1 MTQSAYHQPVML
13 SECMTHLIT
22 DPNGIYVDVTFGGG
36 GHSRAILGKL
46 GEKGRLLAF
55 DQDQDA
61 AQQAAQIQDPRFIFV
76 KANFRYLQRYLRL
89 HKVEKVNG
97 ILADLGISSHQ
108 IDTAERGFS
117 TRFEGRLDM
126 RMDSDLEKD
135 AIFVLNQY
143 SEQALHQILGKYG
156 EIKNAKT
163 LAAALVSARINKPLV
178 EGEDLKKV
186 LQKFA
191 PKGKEFRY
199 FAQVYQ
205 AIRMEV
211 NEEMQVLEEF
221 LNQVPKVLAAKGRL
235 VVMSYHSLEDRMVKN
250 FIQQGKTFGQAD
262 KDLYGHTNLPLKSLL
277 RKPITAKAQELEEN
291 PRARSAKLRVA
302 ELNSEYI
309 Y

>member
-1 MTQSAYHQPVML
+1 MTQSSYHLPVLL
-13 SECMTHLIT
+13 SECLTHLIT
-22 DPNGIYVDVTFGGG
+22 DPNGVYVDVTFGGG
-36 GHSRAILGKL
+36 GHSKAILEKL
-46 GEKGRLLAF
+46 GEKGTLLAF

-76 KANFRYLQRYLRL
+76 KANFRYLKRYLRL
-89 HKVEKVNG
+89 HKIEKVTG

-126 RMDSDLEKD
+126 RMDNDLEKD
-135 AIFVLNQY
+135 AIEVLNKY
-143 SEQALHQILGKYG
+143 SETELHQILGKYG
-156 EIKNAKT
+156 EVKNAKT

-178 EGEDLKKV
+178 ESEDLKKV
-186 LQKFA
+186 LQKYA
-191 PKGKEFRY
+191 PKGKEFKY

-205 AIRMEV
+205 AIRIEV

-221 LNQVPKVLAAKGRL
+221 LNQVPQVLAPKGRL
-235 VVMSYHSLEDRMVKN
+235 VVMAYHSLEDRMVKN

-262 KDLYGHTNLPLKSLL
+262 KDFYGNIALPLKNLIK
-277 RKPITAKAQELEEN
+277 KPIVANEEEVAQN

-302 ELNSEYI
+302 ELS
-309 Y
+309 